1 MAYGNNYYIVSLNNK
16 RSDEII
22 ELLTRVADKIVANRI
37 SDLNTTSPD
46 YWTGWQRAFEA
57 IRDFLSS
64 RQMTVTIKT
73 PVSDIQVK

>member
-46 YWTGWQRAFEA
+46 
-57 IRDFLSS
+57 
-64 RQMTVTIKT
+64 
-73 PVSDIQVK
+73 